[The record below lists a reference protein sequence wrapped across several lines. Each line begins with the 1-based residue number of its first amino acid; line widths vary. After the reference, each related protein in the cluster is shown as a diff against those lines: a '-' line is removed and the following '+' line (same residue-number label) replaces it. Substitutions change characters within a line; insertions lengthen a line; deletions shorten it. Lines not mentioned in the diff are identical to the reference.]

1 MIGKNTALNLRKIKK
16 RKDKIMKNLKRNL
29 SSIILAVIM
38 IITSFSA
45 VVCAEA
51 EIGTAKNPYLIGNL
65 EELKAFVTELG
76 KDNTAC
82 ARLTSDIDLAGENWT
97 PIAPQSGY
105 ATDAFAGTFD
115 GDYHTISNL
124 NISSS
129 SSNGVG
135 FFGTVN
141 GATIKNLNI
150 DGTVVGNSSQYV
162 GGIVGRT
169 QGTVIIDSC
178 SFSGSVSSTKTGSN
192 AGVGGIVGRVNAGSV
207 KITNSF
213 NKSTVTGSV
222 SAGILGYLSAK
233 GTSIENC
240 YNSGTIS
247 GSARSGGIAGQVH
260 NSTKINLCY
269 NKGKIEGEGTKGNIS
284 AFNNRNTTN
293 CYYTDG
299 EDAPGGSAPTDAS
312 AITKLTDKS
321 ELLSKL
327 GTAFVADEDDE
338 NAINGGYPI
347 LSWQKNSAPVPKNP
361 RIEIISGNSIV
372 ITNNDKNPTATITAS
387 FVDADPSE
395 ITWSLEEDNGV
406 LELNAPETITENN
419 TTVIAK
425 ALKCGKATV
434 VASAQNGEITKS
446 LTICVYPEITTVR
459 INGIVG
465 VGETVKAQID
475 TIDGEYDYEN
485 YPEFTYQWQTGY
497 DTADMKDIQ
506 GQTSREFTITDEY
519 LDKYL
524 SFYIWV
530 GSQKMF
536 PNVQS
541 KAASADRV
549 KAEKDNAAINIDTS
563 DIKEAKTLT
572 LPKIGEN
579 GSTITWTSS
588 APEII
593 NPETGEVTLPESGIK
608 EVSLSAVIE
617 YNNEKIKKREIV
629 IKVYSLTAAEEE
641 KNNKKLLLEKEIAKL
656 GDYYTII
663 PKGENA
669 NVLSML
675 CEDIKAVSTEN
686 ITAQIKDIKEIH
698 DGADIAPNGDVTY
711 FFKDPNTVPSV
722 KFGAYDVTFT
732 LSLDDAEVDFTV
744 PVRIYWDTEKVK
756 EIMRKE
762 ILSKISVPTEPISEN
777 LTLPKTVDGKYW
789 TLINWKSN
797 NENALYISNENQS
810 TADTLFDPYVGVVK
824 QGAEVQTV
832 TLTAEYE
839 FRYTGLSE
847 DAIKLYD
854 TFTVTVDKI
863 DEETAK
869 NVEEE
874 LSKKLDNG
882 FKTAGLKDYVTGE
895 TLTPDENGV
904 YTVSNDIRIPNT
916 KDFGVDGKYEPVSVV
931 SENDEILVSPDVN
944 NAARISVIR
953 PMKDPVKTKFTV
965 SITDNYKNVSASR
978 TFEVLVMPITEDEL
992 NAEIALMEKVKASYF
1007 DGIKGGNDSKDD
1019 ITSNLSSFQEVYEKD
1034 GSLVWVRKYT
1044 DITNRGIVPV
1054 NLKGWE
1060 QLEAWRLFKSDNPAV
1075 ISHENLIVKRQAN
1088 SKQVKITSALSS
1100 ETLGKYGELYE
1111 EDGERY
1117 ADYKEIH
1124 DKLYYQ
1130 VVEADVIVRGRTV
1143 SMGSA
1148 PVANEKINVT
1158 FRLKGPDG
1166 DLISKTKYENLPEKT
1181 TAFEVFQKA
1190 INENG
1195 YKYTGSPSYVTGIIT
1210 PDGTEISE
1218 KDYGKN
1224 SGWMYKLNGQ
1234 FPDDTL
1240 SGCGL
1245 SDGDDILM
1253 FFTKDYTKEDYTSH
1267 GKSPSGATTL
1277 PTTDN
1282 KKDDEKKND
1291 EETKPQKEMKFKDIK
1306 DSDWHFTAVKF
1317 VFDKNLMNGVSE
1329 DDFAPSMS
1337 LSRAMAVTILYRLA
1351 GEPEVKNTKNI
1362 FSDAQEGSWYEKAVL
1377 WANENGIVNGMGDGT
1392 FMPDLDITR
1401 EQLAAV
1407 MYRYC
1412 EFCKYD
1418 TKTEKDLSDYKDA
1431 DRVSDYAVKALSWAN
1446 ENGIVN
1452 GSDNL
1457 LMPSDNA
1464 TRAQTAAIIMRFVN
1478 VFVK

>member
-1 MIGKNTALNLRKIKK
+1 MEIKE
-16 RKDKIMKNLKRNL
+16 RKDKIMRNVKRNL

-51 EIGTAKNPYLIGNL
+51 EIGTAENPYLIGNL
-65 EELKAFVTELG
+65 EELKAFVAEVEK
-76 KDNTAC
+76 KDKNTIC
-82 ARLTSDIDLAGENWT
+82 ARLTSDIDLAGEEWT

-115 GDYHTISNL
+115 GDYHTIKNLKIDSSKSNQGL
-124 NISSS
+124 
-129 SSNGVG
+129 
-135 FFGTVN
+135 FGLVN
-141 GATIKNLNI
+141 GGTIKNLNVI
-150 DGTVVGNSSQYV
+150 GNVSSSKSYV
-162 GGIVGRT
+162 GGIVGKL
-169 QGTVIIDSC
+169 QSGTVDSC
-178 SFSGSVSSTKTGSN
+178 SFSGVVTSSNSSS
-192 AGVGGIVGRVNAGSV
+192 AYAGGIVGGTVNGSTIKNCFNNGTITGCAG
-207 KITNSF
+207 
-213 NKSTVTGSV
+213 
-222 SAGILGYLSAK
+222 GILGYGKAV
-233 GTSIENC
+233 IENC
-240 YNSGTIS
+240 YNTGEIKGTNRAGGIVGQFNTANKYVPKADNCYNIGKITAEGLCGAIS
-247 GSARSGGIAGQVH
+247 GF
-260 NSTKINLCY
+260 N
-269 NKGKIEGEGTKGNIS
+269 GNI
-284 AFNNRNTTN
+284 TN
-293 CYYTDG
+293 CYWLTPEDG
-299 EDAPGGSAPTDAS
+299 TGNNTGT
-312 AITKLTDKS
+312 LTSCERVTSSDGLKD
-321 ELLSKL
+321 KL
-327 GTAFVADEDDE
+327 GTAFFADE
-338 NAINGGYPI
+338 NKINGGYPI
-347 LSWQKNSAPVPKNP
+347 LSWQKNSAPVPKDP
-361 RIEIISGNSIV
+361 RIEITGESILAV
-372 ITNNDKNPTATITAS
+372 TYNDKNPISTLTAS
-387 FVDADPSE
+387 FVDTEPSE

-475 TIDGEYDYEN
+475 TIYGEYDYEN
-485 YPEFTYQWQTGY
+485 YPECTYQWQTGD
-497 DTADMKDIQ
+497 DTAYMQDIK

-519 LDKYL
+519 LGKYL
-524 SFYIWV
+524 SLCIGV
-530 GSQKMF
+530 GSQKKV
-536 PNVQS
+536 PNVS
-541 KAASADRV
+541 SIVVSADRV

-608 EVSLSAVIE
+608 EVSLSAVIA
-617 YNNEKIKKREIV
+617 YNNEKIKKIEIV

-641 KNNKKLLLEKEIAKL
+641 KNNKNLLLEKEIAKL

-669 NVLSML
+669 NVLSMF

-711 FFKDPNTVPSV
+711 FFKDPNTVPNV

-874 LSKKLDNG
+874 LSKKIDNG

-931 SENDEILVSPDVN
+931 SENDEVLVSPDVN

-1148 PVANEKINVT
+1148 PVANEKISVT
-1158 FRLKGPDG
+1158 FSLKGPDG
-1166 DLISKTKYENLPEKT
+1166 VLISKTKYENLPEKT

-1267 GKSPSGATTL
+1267 GKSSSGATTL
-1277 PTTDN
+1277 PTTDT

-1351 GEPEVKNTKNI
+1351 GEPEVKNAKNV
-1362 FSDAQEGSWYEKAVL
+1362 FSDAQEGSWYLKAVL

-1478 VFVK
+1478 AFVK

>member
-1 MIGKNTALNLRKIKK
+1 MIEKKHSFKFVKIKE
-16 RKDKIMKNLKRNL
+16 RKDRIMRNVKRNL

-51 EIGTAKNPYLIGNL
+51 EIGSAKNPYLIGNL
-65 EELKAFVTELG
+65 EDLKAFVTELETT
-76 KDNTAC
+76 KSAC
-82 ARLTSDIDLAGENWT
+82 ARLTSDIDLAGEEWT
-97 PIAPQSGY
+97 PITDVSYPA
-105 ATDAFAGTFD
+105 DAFAGTFD
-115 GDYHTISNL
+115 GDYHTIKNLKIDSSKSNQGL
-124 NISSS
+124 
-129 SSNGVG
+129 
-135 FFGTVN
+135 FGLVN
-141 GATIKNLNI
+141 GGTIKNLNVI
-150 DGTVVGNSSQYV
+150 GNVSSSKSYV
-162 GGIVGRT
+162 GGIVGKL
-169 QGTVIIDSC
+169 QSGTVDSC
-178 SFSGSVSSTKTGSN
+178 SFSGVVTSSKSSS
-192 AGVGGIVGRVNAGSV
+192 AYAGGIVGGTVNGSTIKNCFNNGTITGCAG
-207 KITNSF
+207 
-213 NKSTVTGSV
+213 
-222 SAGILGYLSAK
+222 GILGYGKAV
-233 GTSIENC
+233 IENC
-240 YNSGTIS
+240 YNTGEIKGTNRAGGIVGQFNGSAATNKANNCYNIGELSLSAANYAYSGAIS
-247 GSARSGGIAGQVH
+247 GF
-260 NSTKINLCY
+260 N
-269 NKGKIEGEGTKGNIS
+269 GNI
-284 AFNNRNTTN
+284 TN
-293 CYYTDG
+293 CYWLTPEDG
-299 EDAPGGSAPTDAS
+299 TGNNTGTLTSCEL
-312 AITKLTDKS
+312 ITSPDGLKD
-321 ELLSKL
+321 KL

-338 NAINGGYPI
+338 NEINGGYPI

-361 RIEIISGNSIV
+361 RIEITGEDILTV
-372 ITNNDKNPTATITAS
+372 TYNDKNPISTLTAS
-387 FVDADPSE
+387 FVDTEPSE

-406 LELNAPETITENN
+406 LELNAPETIAENN
-419 TTVIAK
+419 ATVIAK

-434 VASAQNGEITKS
+434 VASAPNGDGEITKS

-497 DTADMKDIQ
+497 DTADMQDIQ

-617 YNNEKIKKREIV
+617 YNNEQINKKEIV

-711 FFKDPNTVPSV
+711 FFKDPNTVPNV

-762 ILSKISVPTEPISEN
+762 ILSKISVPTESVSEN

-810 TADTLFDPYVGVVK
+810 TADTLFDLYVGVVK

-882 FKTAGLKDYVTGE
+882 FKSAGLKDYVTGG

-916 KDFGVDGKYEPVSVV
+916 SDFGVDGKYEPVSVV
-931 SENDEILVSPDVN
+931 SENDEVLVSPDVN

-1044 DITNRGIVPV
+1044 DITNSGIVPV

-1148 PVANEKINVT
+1148 PVANEKISVT
-1158 FRLKGPDG
+1158 FSLKGPDG
-1166 DLISKTKYENLPEKT
+1166 VLISKTKYENLPEKT

-1267 GKSPSGATTL
+1267 GKSSSGATTL
-1277 PTTDN
+1277 PTTDT

-1351 GEPEVKNTKNI
+1351 GEPEVKNTKNV
-1362 FSDAQEGSWYEKAVL
+1362 FSDAQEGSWYAKAVL

-1478 VFVK
+1478 AFVK

>member
-1 MIGKNTALNLRKIKK
+1 
-16 RKDKIMKNLKRNL
+16 
-29 SSIILAVIM
+29 M

-51 EIGTAKNPYLIGNL
+51 EIGTAENPYLIGNL
-65 EELKAFVTELG
+65 EELKAFVAEVEK
-76 KDNTAC
+76 KDKNTTC

-115 GDYHTISNL
+115 GDYHTIKNL
-124 NISSS
+124 KIDSS

-338 NAINGGYPI
+338 NKINGGYPI

-361 RIEIISGNSIV
+361 RIGIKGENILAV
-372 ITNNDKNPTATITAS
+372 TYNDKNPTATITAS
-387 FVDADPSE
+387 FVDTEPSE

-475 TIDGEYDYEN
+475 TIYGEYDYDN
-485 YPEFTYQWQTGY
+485 YPEFTYQWLSGD
-497 DTADMKDIQ
+497 DTAYMQDIK

-519 LDKYL
+519 LGKYL
-524 SFYIWV
+524 SFCIWV
-530 GSQKMF
+530 GSQKKV
-536 PNVQS
+536 PNVS
-541 KAASADRV
+541 SIVVSADRV
-549 KAEKDNAAINIDTS
+549 KAEKDNAAINIDTR

-711 FFKDPNTVPSV
+711 FFKDPNTVPNV

-762 ILSKISVPTEPISEN
+762 ILSKISVPTEPISGN

-839 FRYTGLSE
+839 FRIPDFPKTRLSFM
-847 DAIKLYD
+847 IHSRLLLTKL
-854 TFTVTVDKI
+854 T
-863 DEETAK
+863 
-869 NVEEE
+869 
-874 LSKKLDNG
+874 KKQR
-882 FKTAGLKDYVTGE
+882 KQLK
-895 TLTPDENGV
+895 
-904 YTVSNDIRIPNT
+904 
-916 KDFGVDGKYEPVSVV
+916 K
-931 SENDEILVSPDVN
+931 
-944 NAARISVIR
+944 
-953 PMKDPVKTKFTV
+953 
-965 SITDNYKNVSASR
+965 
-978 TFEVLVMPITEDEL
+978 
-992 NAEIALMEKVKASYF
+992 
-1007 DGIKGGNDSKDD
+1007 
-1019 ITSNLSSFQEVYEKD
+1019 SFQR
-1034 GSLVWVRKYT
+1034 SL
-1044 DITNRGIVPV
+1044 ITALR
-1054 NLKGWE
+1054 
-1060 QLEAWRLFKSDNPAV
+1060 
-1075 ISHENLIVKRQAN
+1075 RQA
-1088 SKQVKITSALSS
+1088 
-1100 ETLGKYGELYE
+1100 
-1111 EDGERY
+1111 
-1117 ADYKEIH
+1117 
-1124 DKLYYQ
+1124 
-1130 VVEADVIVRGRTV
+1130 
-1143 SMGSA
+1143 
-1148 PVANEKINVT
+1148 
-1158 FRLKGPDG
+1158 
-1166 DLISKTKYENLPEKT
+1166 
-1181 TAFEVFQKA
+1181 
-1190 INENG
+1190 
-1195 YKYTGSPSYVTGIIT
+1195 
-1210 PDGTEISE
+1210 
-1218 KDYGKN
+1218 
-1224 SGWMYKLNGQ
+1224 
-1234 FPDDTL
+1234 
-1240 SGCGL
+1240 
-1245 SDGDDILM
+1245 
-1253 FFTKDYTKEDYTSH
+1253 
-1267 GKSPSGATTL
+1267 
-1277 PTTDN
+1277 
-1282 KKDDEKKND
+1282 
-1291 EETKPQKEMKFKDIK
+1291 
-1306 DSDWHFTAVKF
+1306 
-1317 VFDKNLMNGVSE
+1317 
-1329 DDFAPSMS
+1329 
-1337 LSRAMAVTILYRLA
+1337 
-1351 GEPEVKNTKNI
+1351 
-1362 FSDAQEGSWYEKAVL
+1362 
-1377 WANENGIVNGMGDGT
+1377 
-1392 FMPDLDITR
+1392 
-1401 EQLAAV
+1401 
-1407 MYRYC
+1407 
-1412 EFCKYD
+1412 
-1418 TKTEKDLSDYKDA
+1418 
-1431 DRVSDYAVKALSWAN
+1431 
-1446 ENGIVN
+1446 
-1452 GSDNL
+1452 
-1457 LMPSDNA
+1457 
-1464 TRAQTAAIIMRFVN
+1464 
-1478 VFVK
+1478 